1 MQPID
6 FKHRNV
12 IYAENQD
19 EYQSL
24 PALKLDTTEG
34 EVISCWKLS
43 FFERFKLLITGK
55 IWLSL
60 MCFNGPLTP
69 SFMSV
74 NRKDVYLHPDDE
86 NTFLNKLKRKFTKN
100 V

>member
-1 MQPID
+1 MRPID
-6 FKHRNV
+6 FEHINV

-34 EVISCWKLS
+34 EIISCWHLS
-43 FFERFKLLITGK
+43 FFERVKLLITGK
-55 IWLSL
+55 VCLSL

-74 NRKDVYLHPDDE
+74 NRKDVYSHPDD
-86 NTFLNKLKRKFTKN
+86 NKTFFNKLKQLL
-100 V
+100 